1 MKHHLVPARALRIA
15 TLWLALVAVASLA
28 GCYRKPPT
36 DAADA
41 LGVGKQTVASWVI
54 EGDDLA
60 RMHPGADKTRAVR
73 AWTGPELKLPA
84 GGPYTV
90 VVFLDGRATGPGRS
104 QAVYSLGYEG
114 LTSAKLPTGAT
125 LSVSPRFGDEAPA
138 GAAGERPF
146 NKHWVAPPL
155 RWETDQKVA
164 LSISFDEMKQ
174 LTPRRM
180 TVFLRRG
187 SGGMGMGWFVAGIP
201 VLVGLTMVGLWFF
214 WFRR

>member
-1 MKHHLVPARALRIA
+1 MKYNLVPGRELRIA
-15 TLWLALVAVASLA
+15 TLWLALVAIATLS
-28 GCYRKPPT
+28 GCHRKPPT

-41 LGVGKQTVASWVI
+41 LGVGKKTVGSWVI
-54 EGDDLA
+54 EGDELA
-60 RMHPGADKTRAVR
+60 RIHPGAEKNRVLK
-73 AWTGPELKLPA
+73 AWNSPELTLPA

-90 VVFLDGRATGPGRS
+90 VVFLDGAATGPGRS
-104 QAVYSLGYEG
+104 QAVYTLGYEG
-114 LTSAKLPTGAT
+114 LTSAKLPSGAT
-125 LSVSPRFGDEAPA
+125 LSVAPRFGDEAPA

-146 NKHWVAPPL
+146 SKHWVAPPL

-180 TVFLRRG
+180 TVFLRSG
-187 SGGMGMGWFVAGIP
+187 TGGMGMGWFVAGIP
-201 VLVGLTMVGLWFF
+201 ALIGLTMIGLWFL